1 LRAVLDV
8 FAPYGRQGAS
18 SRVRVHQWLERIPV
32 QHALHDYAGTASAGA
47 RALLTHPFATGAG
60 ELRARRARP
69 AGTVLVHRVATPFSR
84 GEVEAS
90 LLQHASLG
98 VYDFDDALQWEPSLG
113 RVGQRI
119 FPNQPRVI
127 AAVRAADRVIVGNA
141 TLADW
146 AATAAHDVRVIPS
159 CVEPALYRRKH
170 NYVVGDPPRI
180 GWIGSVSTEPNL
192 DAIAPALLAVHAHT
206 GAELVIVGAP
216 RERDGPLA
224 AMSRRVRWTEAVAH
238 NLPADW
244 DVGIMPLHDR
254 LYNRGKCGYK
264 LLEYG
269 AAALPVVGSPVGANA
284 SILARMGAPA
294 PTTNDEWAD
303 ALAATLGAHAEARA
317 ACGAQAREVVEQ
329 DFSYRAWERRWA
341 DALAL
346 ADDDEASQS

>member
-1 LRAVLDV
+1 MLDV

-32 QHALHDYAGTASAGA
+32 RHTLHNYAGAANAGA
-47 RALLTHPFATGAG
+47 RALLTHPLATGAG
-60 ELRARRARP
+60 ELRARRSRP
-69 AGTVLVHRVATPFSR
+69 QGTVLVHRVATPFSR
-84 GEVEAS
+84 GEVEAA
-90 LLQHASLG
+90 LLRHAGLG

-113 RVGQRI
+113 RVGRRV

-127 AAVRAADRVIVGNA
+127 TSVRAADRVIVGNA

-146 AATAAHDVRVIPS
+146 ASTVAQDVRVIPS

-170 NYVVGDPPRI
+170 DYVVGDPPRI

-192 DAIAPALLAVHAHT
+192 DAIAPALLAVHART
-206 GAELVIVGAP
+206 GAELVIVGAQGDH
-216 RERDGPLA
+216 DGPLA
-224 AMSRRVRWTEAVAH
+224 AMTRRVRWTEAAAH

-244 DVGIMPLHDR
+244 DVGIMPLSDR

-284 SILARMGAPA
+284 AILARIGAPT

-303 ALAATLGAHAEARA
+303 ALVATLTAHADERA
-317 ACGAQAREVVEQ
+317 AHGARAREVVEQ
-329 DFSYRAWERRWA
+329 EFSYWAWERQWA

-346 ADDDEASQS
+346 GDNCGARRS

>member
-1 LRAVLDV
+1 LQAVLDV

-32 QHALHDYAGTASAGA
+32 EHALHDYAGTSNAGA
-47 RALLTHPFATGAG
+47 RMLLTHPIATGAG

-84 GEVEAS
+84 GEVEAG
-90 LLQHASLG
+90 LLRHASLG

-113 RVGQRI
+113 GIGRRV
-119 FPNQPRVI
+119 FPPQPRVI
-127 AAVRAADRVIVGNA
+127 ASVRAADRVIVGNA

-146 AATAAHDVRVIPS
+146 ASTAAQDVRVIPS

-170 NYVVGDPPRI
+170 DYVVGDPPRI
-180 GWIGSVSTEPNL
+180 GWIGSASTEPYL
-192 DAIAPALLAVHAHT
+192 DAIAPALVEVHART
-206 GAELVIVGAP
+206 GAQLVIVGAQG
-216 RERDGPLA
+216 ERDGPLA
-224 AMSRRVRWTEAVAH
+224 AMSRRVRWTEAAAH

-244 DVGIMPLHDR
+244 DVGIMPLDDR

-284 SILARMGAPA
+284 GILARMGAQA
-294 PTTNDEWAD
+294 PTTIDEWAD
-303 ALAATLGAHAEARA
+303 ALIGTLDAPAAARA
-317 ACGAQAREVVEQ
+317 AAGARAREVVEQ
-329 DFSYRAWERRWA
+329 EFSYRSWERRWA
-341 DALAL
+341 DALGL
-346 ADDDEASQS
+346 AGERATGAA